1 MDMWTDINKSSGT
14 KDLRIHLPPRK
25 IVGLNCYLAK
35 SATCYPFKKTIDA
48 FLFRFFCSLFYF
60 RFLHE
65 SPNPAPPIYC
75 LRKFPQ

>member
-35 SATCYPFKKTIDA
+35 SATCYPFKKN
-48 FLFRFFCSLFYF
+48 Y
-60 RFLHE
+60 
-65 SPNPAPPIYC
+65 
-75 LRKFPQ
+75 